1 MCEKVADSDRK
12 LDEMHEIQ
20 TRIREFGKLDQFH
33 LQESCSGFTGST
45 PAAAPQPVDARGS
58 QS

>member
-1 MCEKVADSDRK
+1 MCEKVADFDGK

-20 TRIREFGKLDQFH
+20 TFGKLDQFH

-45 PAAAPQPVDARGS
+45 PAAAPQPVDARGF